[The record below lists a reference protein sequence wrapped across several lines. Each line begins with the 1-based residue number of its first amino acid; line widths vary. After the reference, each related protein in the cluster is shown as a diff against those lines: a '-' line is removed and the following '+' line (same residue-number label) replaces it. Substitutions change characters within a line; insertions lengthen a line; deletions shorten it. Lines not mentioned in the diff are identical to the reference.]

1 MKIKDLLEEEKPNI
15 KLLINA
21 AGFGKFEK
29 STNISLEDSV
39 GMIKVNDMAL
49 TSLCLMAIP
58 YMKNNS
64 NIINIASV
72 AAFQPVPYIN
82 VYAAS
87 KAYVLSFSRSLGKEL
102 SKEGIHV
109 LTVCPFWTKTKFFD
123 RAVEKNKVIKKYVV
137 MYDPTDVVKKAYIDM
152 QKKKSVSVYGFIAN
166 VQRVLCKLLPHNF
179 VMSIWCKQQKL
190 K

>member
-1 MKIKDLLEEEKPNI
+1 MR
-15 KLLINA
+15 
-21 AGFGKFEK
+21 GR
-29 STNISLEDSV
+29 
-39 GMIKVNDMAL
+39 
-49 TSLCLMAIP
+49 
-58 YMKNNS
+58 
-64 NIINIASV
+64 
-72 AAFQPVPYIN
+72 
-82 VYAAS
+82 
-87 KAYVLSFSRSLGKEL
+87 RSLGKEL

-137 MYDPTDVVKKAYIDM
+137 MYDPTYVVKKAYIDM